1 MEASLTSTL
10 VFLDE
15 TVLADYNNFM
25 QVSVQYSNDAQ
36 YINHTMT
43 DINDAIDALN
53 QTMLKIADAIGLIN
67 GSISETASG
76 VTNVVENNANI
87 VALTEDTYS
96 MVEKTLAYTNTLKEI
111 VDRFVLS

>member
-10 VFLDE
+10 NFLDE

-25 QVSVQYSNDAQ
+25 QVSEQYSNDAQ
-36 YINHTMT
+36 YVNHTMT
-43 DINDAIDALN
+43 DINNAIDALN

-67 GSISETASG
+67 GSISETVSG

-87 VALTEDTYS
+87 VALTADTYS
-96 MVEKTLAYTNTLKEI
+96 MVEKTLTYTNTLKEI
-111 VDRFVLS
+111 VDCFVLS